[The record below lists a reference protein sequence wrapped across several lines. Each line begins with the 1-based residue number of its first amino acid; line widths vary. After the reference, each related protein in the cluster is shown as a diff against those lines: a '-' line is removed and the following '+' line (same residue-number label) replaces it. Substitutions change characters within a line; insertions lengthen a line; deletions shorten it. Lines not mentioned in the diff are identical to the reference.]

1 MRNEMTSA
9 YSLVREKL
17 EMAQDIARQAF
28 DDPSEDAV
36 MAVFNRLCMEA
47 DLLPEGA
54 QEETVWTV
62 H

>member
-28 DDPSEDAV
+28 EDPSEDAV
-36 MAVFNRLCMEA
+36 MAVFSRLCMEA
-47 DLLPEGA
+47 DLMPDCSSERIGA
-54 QEETVWTV
+54 MV

>member
-17 EMAQDIARQAF
+17 EMAQDIARQTF
-28 DDPSEDAV
+28 EDPSPEIV
-36 MAVFNRLCMEA
+36 MELFSRLCMEA
-47 DLLPEGA
+47 DLMP
-54 QEETVWTV
+54 TSVSDRTDVTV